1 MVTDEEEVIDEEALE
16 DVEEDVVEGEEDMVK
31 DEGEATEV
39 VVVAEEFD
47 DLSW

>member
-1 MVTDEEEVIDEEALE
+1 MVTDGEEVMDEEALE
-16 DVEEDVVEGEEDMVK
+16 DVEEDVVEGEEDMVE
-31 DEGEATEV
+31 DEGETTEV